1 MDPSRNDNFGELLA
15 ALSGSNQVPVPHS
28 GSGQVPVPQAQTDPR
43 YAPQYVWQA
52 PPPPVYQ
59 YYPESSHAQP
69 QYAQPQPAQPQ
80 YHQPQPAQSQYS
92 QPQPAP
98 QQQQYQPQHYT
109 PPIPQYVPPVHQNQA
124 TKLEPVKVAKK
135 KSFPIVLLT
144 IGLIVLGFAFL
155 AVWYYS
161 KKNVLADSVPEVEHL
176 PPPKLFL
183 VSEEE
188 ENSKLLQDS
197 YVIENLEKYLHLN
210 EKDVDTKNEKKK
222 SKFTKLSEVM
232 IEEEEPETV
241 EEVEV
246 EVNGFKKKMAKRID
260 SESPEISEYM
270 KRREQAEKEN
280 LKWIESQR
288 ERNVDI

>member
-1 MDPSRNDNFGELLA
+1 
-15 ALSGSNQVPVPHS
+15 
-28 GSGQVPVPQAQTDPR
+28 
-43 YAPQYVWQA
+43 
-52 PPPPVYQ
+52 VYQ
-59 YYPESSHAQP
+59 YYPESSHAQSQTQYAQPQPTQP
-69 QYAQPQPAQPQ
+69 QYAQPQPAQSQQ
-80 YHQPQPAQSQYS
+80 YAQPQPAH
-92 QPQPAP
+92 PQP
-98 QQQQYQPQHYT
+98 QQQYQPQHYT
-109 PPIPQYVPPVHQNQA
+109 PPIPQYVPPVYQNQA
-124 TKLEPVKVAKK
+124 PKLEPVKVAKK
-135 KSFPIVLLT
+135 KSFPIVLFT

-197 YVIENLEKYLHLN
+197 HVIENLEKYLHLN
-210 EKDVDTKNEKKK
+210 EKDVDTENEKKK